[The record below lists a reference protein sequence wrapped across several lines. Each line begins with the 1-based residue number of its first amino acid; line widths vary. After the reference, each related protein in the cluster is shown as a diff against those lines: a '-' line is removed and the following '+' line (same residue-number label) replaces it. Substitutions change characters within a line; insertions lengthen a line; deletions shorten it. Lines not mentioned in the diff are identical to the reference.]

1 MAHIEREIKLRLTR
15 QAFPRVARLA
25 PDRRSVVSVYYDTA
39 RQDLRRAGIALRL
52 RRDGGRWLQT
62 LKAQGVQHAGLAQRA
77 EWELP
82 VRRKALEPLAFP
94 REEIRLTTGVD
105 LARLAP
111 RLAPVFET
119 RFTRRSG
126 RVQVDGKAS
135 AELAIDRGL
144 IFAGRRREAISEVEL
159 ELISGDTAA
168 LMRFAEAL
176 DLPLAYESKAERGY
190 RLAAGRPA
198 APRKWRMPVLDAAR
212 LPHEGFAAI
221 FAAALMQIGTN
232 AGGMLGSSDPEYLHQ
247 LRVGLRRLRSAIQ
260 AFAPLFKDD
269 KPLKRAL
276 RRLMPALGPARDW
289 DVFLPRLEK
298 LRAAPAVV
306 RTARSRAKAA
316 RRAALECVGSPEF
329 RAFLFRSLRWLESEP
344 WNGAGPTLA
353 AFAPGRLEK
362 IYRKTLRKV
371 DLERPRPRHAL
382 RVRIKR
388 LRYACEYFAPCF
400 AREAVEAWLGPLR
413 TLQDVLG
420 ALNDLVVAR
429 ALLED
434 LGAAAPRSLAQ
445 REQRLTR
452 RLRATWQRFERLPP
466 YWRNPRPAG

>member
-15 QAFPRVARLA
+15 QAFPRLARLA
-25 PDRRSVVSVYYDTA
+25 PDRRSVASVYYDTA

-62 LKAQGVQHAGLAQRA
+62 LKAEGVQHAGLAQRA

-94 REEIRLTTGVD
+94 REEIRRTTGVD

-111 RLAPVFET
+111 RLAPVFQT
-119 RFTRRSG
+119 RFTRHSG
-126 RVQVDGKAS
+126 LVQVDGKAS

-144 IFAGRRREAISEVEL
+144 ISAGRRREPISEVEL
-159 ELISGDTAA
+159 ELISGDTGA

-176 DLPLAYESKAERGY
+176 ELPLAYESKAERGY
-190 RLAAGRPA
+190 RLAAGRSA
-198 APRKWRMPVLDAAR
+198 APRKWRMPALDPAR
-212 LPHEGFAAI
+212 APHEGFAAV

-232 AGGMLGSSDPEYLHQ
+232 AGGMRGSRDPEYLHQ
-247 LRVGLRRLRSAIQ
+247 LRVGMRRLRSAIQ
-260 AFAPLFKDD
+260 AFAPLFTDD

-276 RRLMPALGPARDW
+276 RRLAPALGPARDW
-289 DVFLPRLEK
+289 DVFLPTLEK
-298 LRAAPAVV
+298 LRAAPGAV
-306 RTARSRAKAA
+306 RSARSRANAA
-316 RRAALECVGSPEF
+316 RQTALECVASPDF

-344 WNGAGPTLA
+344 WTDAGATLA
-353 AFAPGRLEK
+353 GFAPGRLEK

-371 DLERPRPRHAL
+371 DLERPKPRHAL

-400 AREAVEAWLGPLR
+400 AEEAVEAWLGELR

-420 ALNDLVVAR
+420 ALNDIVVAR
-429 ALLED
+429 ALLEEI
-434 LGAAAPRSLAQ
+434 GAAAPRSLSR
-445 REQRLTR
+445 REQRLILK
-452 RLRATWQRFERLPP
+452 LRAAWERFGRLAP
-466 YWRNPRPAG
+466 YWRDSRPAG